1 MPMSPRLLRPRAAGG
16 FNPRAISG
24 LALWLD
30 AADASTVTL
39 NGSNV
44 SQWRDKSGNNRHA
57 GQSTAANQPAWNTSP
72 RNGRSTITWSNSSF
86 MNGAMASATAYTVF
100 AVIRYQSTSA
110 GFSRFFSLGRTG
122 AGDSSSPAHV
132 PMYRVNSGENF
143 ASFSGSPRG
152 QVTFPYNQF
161 AVLTSAHD
169 GATVS
174 NRINGGTAATASYSL
189 TGTNFTRY
197 AIGTSLDGAFDAF
210 STIVGETCEYLAY
223 ARALSLSE
231 QETVWRYLGQ
241 KWGIT
246 TT

>member
-1 MPMSPRLLRPRAAGG
+1 MSPRLLRPRAAGG
-16 FNPRAISG
+16 FDPRAISG

-30 AADASTVTL
+30 ASDSTTVTL

-57 GQSTAANQPAWNTSP
+57 AQSTAANQPAWNTSP

-110 GFSRFFSLGRTG
+110 AFARFFTLGRTG
-122 AGDSSSPAHV
+122 AADNVSPAHT
-132 PMYRVNSGENF
+132 PMLRFSSGEQFN
-143 ASFSGSPRG
+143 SFGTG
-152 QVTFPYNQF
+152 AVAAVTFPYNQF

-169 GATVS
+169 GTTVS
-174 NRINGGTAATASYSL
+174 NRLNGGTAATASYSL

-197 AIGTSLDGAFDAF
+197 AIGAFQDGTFDSF
-210 STIVGETCEYLAY
+210 STLVGETCEYVTY
-223 ARALSLSE
+223 TRGLSLSE